1 MDLLSK
7 EIKFIHDDKIIPS
20 FEIPEVAS
28 SVCEDYIGNIG
39 EMKIAVMKCRMGA
52 AGPGSAAGV
61 VRDAVKVLT
70 PYQTICILKLI
81 LKTLFKHFVPS
92 IVSPCSSAL

>member
-7 EIKFIHDDKIIPS
+7 EIKFIHDNKIIPS

-28 SVCEDYIGNIG
+28 SVCEDW
-39 EMKIAVMKCRMGA
+39 ECRMGA

-61 VRDAVKVLT
+61 VRDAVKALT